1 MSHDLS
7 RLGWDD
13 FRAAEFRRL
22 DRSDALPGRVLRADR
37 GICTVLTDDGVTRAS
52 LGGSVLIPA
61 AGDPA
66 RLPSAG
72 DWVVLRR
79 WPDRRTT
86 IECLLPRR
94 TALIRRTADKD
105 ASGQVLAT
113 NMETVAVVE
122 PLEPEPDDARI
133 ERLLALA
140 WESGAQ
146 PVLVLSKTDTA
157 ERPEEI
163 LRQLQD
169 LAPGVR
175 VIGVSVRRGDGLA
188 ELAGLCGPGQT
199 MALLGRSGAGKST
212 LVNALAGA
220 TVMPV
225 QEIRGADGKGRH
237 TTAYRNVVLIPG
249 GGAVIDTPGLRG
261 VGLLD
266 TAQGL
271 EKAFADV
278 TGLAGQCRFRDCRHE
293 SEPGCAVAAA
303 LADGTLSGRRLTS
316 FRKLQREVEVETAR
330 RAVRLDELGR
340 RHKARH

>member
-7 RLGWDD
+7 QLGWDD
-13 FRAAEFRRL
+13 IRAAEFRRL
-22 DRSDALPGRVLRADR
+22 DRSDASPGRVLRADR
-37 GICTVLTDDGVTRAS
+37 GVCTVFTEDGIIRAS
-52 LGGSVLIPA
+52 LGGSLLIPA

-66 RLPSAG
+66 QLPSVG
-72 DWVVLRR
+72 DWVLLRH

-86 IECLLPRR
+86 IECRLPRR

-105 ASGQVLAT
+105 ASGQVLAA

-122 PLEPEPDDARI
+122 PIHPTPDDGRV

-140 WESGAQ
+140 WESDAQ
-146 PVLVLSKTDTA
+146 PVLVLSKIDTA
-157 ERPEEI
+157 GRPEAI

-169 LAPGVR
+169 VAPGVR
-175 VIGVSVRRGDGLA
+175 VIGVSARRGDGLG
-188 ELAGLCGPGQT
+188 ELWVLCGPGRT
-199 MALLGRSGAGKST
+199 LALLGRSGAGKSS

-225 QEIRGADGKGRH
+225 QEIRDADGKGRH
-237 TTAYRNVVLIPG
+237 TTAYRNVVLISG
-249 GGAVIDTPGLRG
+249 GGAVIDTPGLRA

-271 EKAFADV
+271 DKAFADV
-278 TGLAGQCRFRDCRHE
+278 TGLAEHCRFRDCRHE
-293 SEPGCAVAAA
+293 REPGCAVVAA
-303 LADGTLSGRRLTS
+303 LADGTLAGRRLTS
-316 FRKLQREVEVETAR
+316 FRKLHREVEVETAR
-330 RAVRLDELGR
+330 QAAQTAELGR

>member
-13 FRAAEFRRL
+13 SRAAEFRRL
-22 DRSDALPGRVLRADR
+22 DRSDSLPGRVLRADR
-37 GICTVLTDDGVTRAS
+37 GICTVMTDDGVTRAS

-72 DWVVLRR
+72 DWVLLRR

-122 PLEPEPDDARI
+122 PIHPEPDDARI

-157 ERPEEI
+157 RRPEAI

-175 VIGVSVRRGDGLA
+175 VIGVSTRRGDGLD
-188 ELAGLCGPGQT
+188 ELRQLCGPGQT
-199 MALLGRSGAGKST
+199 LALFGRSGAGKST

-220 TVMPV
+220 TVVPV

-237 TTAYRNVVLIPG
+237 TTAYRNVILIPG

-271 EKAFADV
+271 GKAFADV

-303 LADGTLSGRRLTS
+303 LADGTLTARRLTS

-330 RAVRLDELGR
+330 QAARVAEIGR